1 MRAII
6 DLSMIDQ
13 LYIKTSETILE
24 VLTQQVKIKEGGICN
39 PQEYF
44 SISYRLLSGILGIV
58 ANNNLNSKTSGLTE
72 TFSQLQSKLSKECV
86 FVTNYKNSTVSER
99 AALASFNNWFELQGY
114 GQINLSDLYERLLLL
129 ESSIQDE
136 TIVSNEEKQGA
147 NSIGSFYTPASLAD
161 KIVELTLDDYIC
173 RNTGIEKFA
182 TLDKTAEQTQKVAE
196 LIRTSTFADYSCG
209 TGSFLL
215 AILKYFKNHLDSS
228 KKLLETIVL
237 NFHAIEADSLSLEIA
252 KLQVLDA
259 IGDFDLYSE
268 LSKKFIHGNPLI
280 EPSNEYPEYN
290 FGHEF
295 YYHNGLAL
303 ERNQIPK
310 CDVVIGN
317 PPWGTVPFDLPYHFH
332 LLYPELNKIE
342 DETELETALQKLAQT
357 HASLYDWLLNHDEAS
372 DLAME
377 EIYNDNRFEHSSMG
391 GLHTNVLFTELC
403 DSLCTE
409 KGTVG
414 LLLKGSTL
422 SGAIN
427 KRLVNHLSDRK
438 RISARYDF
446 INTNQIFNIDA
457 SEEFSILILGLNK
470 SEGFTHKTSITKLSQ
485 LA

>member
-1 MRAII
+1 
-6 DLSMIDQ
+6 MIDQ
-13 LYIKTSETILE
+13 LYIKTSETVLG

-44 SISYRLLSGILGIV
+44 SISYRLLSGILGII
-58 ANNNLNSKTSGLTE
+58 ANNNLNSKTSSLTE
-72 TFSQLQSKLSKECV
+72 TFSQLVSTLSKECV
-86 FVTNYKNSTVSER
+86 FVKNFNDSTISER
-99 AALASFNNWFELQGY
+99 EALASFNNWFELQEY

-129 ESSIQDE
+129 EFSIQEE
-136 TIVSNEEKQGA
+136 TIISNEEKQGA

-161 KIVELTLDDYIC
+161 KIVKLTLDNYIFG
-173 RNTGIEKFA
+173 NLGIERF
-182 TLDKTAEQTQKVAE
+182 TTPDKTTEQRQKVAK

-215 AILKYFKNHLDSS
+215 SILKYCKKYLDFS
-228 KKLLETIVL
+228 KESLRTIAL

-252 KLQVLDA
+252 KLQVLDTVS
-259 IGDFDLYSE
+259 DFSLYSE
-268 LSKKFIHGNPLI
+268 LSKKFIDGNPLI
-280 EPSNEYPEYN
+280 EPSNEYPEYD

-303 ERNQIPK
+303 GRNQISK
-310 CDVVIGN
+310 CDVIIGN
-317 PPWGTVPFDLPYHFH
+317 PPWGTVGFDLPYHFH

-342 DETELETALQKLAQT
+342 DETELETSLQNLAET
-357 HASLYDWLLNHDEAS
+357 HADLYNWLLNHDEAS

-377 EIYNDNRFEHSSMG
+377 EIYNDNRFEHSSIG

-403 DSLCTE
+403 DTLCTE
-409 KGTVG
+409 KGAVG

-427 KRLVNHLSDRK
+427 KRLVNYLSDRK

-446 INTNQIFNIDA
+446 VNTNRIFNIDA
-457 SEEFSILILGLNK
+457 KEEFSILILGLNK
-470 SEGFTHKTSITKLSQ
+470 SEGFTYKSSITKLSE
-485 LA
+485 LS